1 LSQLVVEVE
10 ALVARMLHQR
20 LQEIGQLHQVGK
32 VLAFLLHSL
41 VRKARGFKGKLYLL
55 RVHAFLEAVVDGAV
69 ENHPLVAMVQL
80 EEALHAP
87 ISFSVFGGRMPRLL
101 RPHLPMIDTILLAL
115 IRGAAIGAVYLAIT
129 ASWLLFL

>member
-1 LSQLVVEVE
+1 MVEVE
-10 ALVARMLHQR
+10 ALAARMLRQR

-32 VLAFLLHSL
+32 DLAFLLHSL
-41 VRKARGFKGKLYLL
+41 VRKAHGFEEELYLL
-55 RVHAFLEAVVDGAV
+55 RAHVFLAAVVDGAE

-80 EEALHAP
+80 EEALLAP
-87 ISFSVFGGRMPRLL
+87 TSFSVFGGRMPRLL